1 MLCCPRKRWL
11 SGLRHR
17 ANAAYGQP
25 YRGFESLPSPPFDRG
40 RYLGRSTVALPAAM
54 MRESEIKFAGLTMV
68 EVAKRFADWR
78 AKNPDAI
85 IIDRGGIA
93 RLPQLLQRDIALV
106 RNAFSLTVK
115 YRIWPRSG
123 RPPK

>member
-1 MLCCPRKRWL
+1 
-11 SGLRHR
+11 
-17 ANAAYGQP
+17 
-25 YRGFESLPSPPFDRG
+25 
-40 RYLGRSTVALPAAM
+40 M

-93 RLPQLLQRDIALV
+93 RLPQLLQRDISLV

-123 RPPK
+123 QPPK